1 MKLEGGYASLQRP
14 LAGTP
19 RSSIVQLGRHARGSR
34 LAPVAALIG
43 AERIG
48 TASPAEVSG
57 K

>member
-1 MKLEGGYASLQRP
+1 MKLEGGYASP
-14 LAGTP
+14 TALAGRP
-19 RSSIVQLGRHARGSR
+19 RRSIVQLGRHARGSR

-48 TASPAEVSG
+48 PASPAEVSG